1 MHMVSTG
8 LEPVNQQNTFRNA
21 SKGTEKYGMDGAHI
35 VQGGTDKSSGGD

>member
-21 SKGTEKYGMDGAHI
+21 SKGTEKDGMDGAAWP
-35 VQGGTDKSSGGD
+35 